1 MYFRRKID
9 KVLQEWKAE
18 AEHKPLII
26 KGARQ
31 IGKSTSILEFAKKN
45 YESVVEIN
53 FILEPRYKR
62 IVSDGYDVNS
72 IIRNLTLINPDVK
85 LIEHNTLIFFD
96 EIQDFP
102 DITTSLKSFAQ
113 DGRYDVICSGSLLG
127 VCYKLVQS
135 ISVGYKTE
143 RTMHPMDFEEFIWA
157 LGYDESIGDSML
169 EHMIQHKA
177 FSDLEMDKYS
187 SLFFDYCMTGGCP
200 GVVSQYAES
209 RNFAGINQLKKD
221 LLADYRQDVIKYHDS
236 IEASRI
242 LAVFDSIPVF
252 LSRDNK
258 KFMPSKLKGRG
269 TLEEYV
275 PPLQWL
281 SDAGLVLQCHALN
294 VPSIPLTGNWDKD
307 RYKLYLFDT
316 GLLLTMLDEE
326 AEEDFRINKNFGI
339 YNGALWES
347 IIASE
352 LAKQDKQ
359 LFYYE
364 KQNSTLEEDFILRSR
379 NHVVPI
385 KVKAKNNK
393 SKSLSTLISSPSYP
407 DIEYGIKLIAGN
419 IGYANNIHTFPRFT
433 GFLLSRYLKTLE

>member
-85 LIEHNTLIFFD
+85 LSEHNTLIFFN

-157 LGYDESIGDSML
+157 LGYDESIHFQIWKWIST
-169 EHMIQHKA
+169 HP
-177 FSDLEMDKYS
+177 FSL
-187 SLFFDYCMTGGCP
+187 
-200 GVVSQYAES
+200 
-209 RNFAGINQLKKD
+209 
-221 LLADYRQDVIKYHDS
+221 
-236 IEASRI
+236 
-242 LAVFDSIPVF
+242 
-252 LSRDNK
+252 
-258 KFMPSKLKGRG
+258 
-269 TLEEYV
+269 
-275 PPLQWL
+275 
-281 SDAGLVLQCHALN
+281 
-294 VPSIPLTGNWDKD
+294 
-307 RYKLYLFDT
+307 
-316 GLLLTMLDEE
+316 
-326 AEEDFRINKNFGI
+326 
-339 YNGALWES
+339 
-347 IIASE
+347 IIA
-352 LAKQDKQ
+352 
-359 LFYYE
+359 
-364 KQNSTLEEDFILRSR
+364 
-379 NHVVPI
+379 
-385 KVKAKNNK
+385 
-393 SKSLSTLISSPSYP
+393 
-407 DIEYGIKLIAGN
+407 
-419 IGYANNIHTFPRFT
+419 
-433 GFLLSRYLKTLE
+433 